1 MAEIN
6 HRERTIKVKIVY
18 YGPAVG
24 GKTSNLKVLFDRALR
39 ARRGQFVSINSA
51 QDRTLLCDLLPLR
64 SGGFRGH
71 ELKLQLAAVPGQAIY
86 AASRRVIL
94 KGVDGIVFVANS
106 AMDRWHENQQSWQE
120 MTSNLLAQRLDPR
133 RIPLVLQFN
142 KRDLPQVMPI
152 EDLSRALNDRRAQEF
167 PAVATQG
174 EGVLETFAAIL
185 SLVVDDLRRSY
196 ATLQLP
202 EGQTVETWTRQ
213 AVVGMFGTTRLEPEA
228 APEAPGAPAPEA
240 APLTHLAP
248 PAEVTGPPSLAAA
261 VAEELGHLKL
271 NIFAAQDAPLARP
284 AAAPTAPSGA
294 AGPAPDSLAE
304 SYAEASATLGLAV
317 SELKEERNL
326 LRVRL
331 EEVQRALELATEAP
345 GETDVETRVRAILR
359 VLVAGGGASGATLL
373 LYSGE
378 AAQVLALPPLV
389 GDPLSRTVWGVSHLD
404 DLRTLAGPRLEEADA
419 ATELTE
425 TLRLGLPSFEA
436 VAAVPLRSAER
447 LLGLALLYY
456 DAYASLPARDRLVHV
471 GFLARV
477 LSGPLEAIA
486 AREATLAGDRQKVH
500 ARAAA
505 AAVASLLTRLP
516 PDLARRQPVVLEQA
530 LAPLRVPGI
539 SVEVKDPSAAVVG
552 DAALL
557 RFTFATLVRQCEAD
571 ALERGQVPEVAVS
584 VTAKPTSY
592 LVRVMGGGRAS
603 VMAAP
608 EKGLDLSDAEMS
620 VVHAIVALHG
630 GVLLSGRREDG
641 SPLFTVELRSA
652 HGGPGGAAA
661 ERPPEGR

>member
-106 AMDRWHENQQSWQE
+106 AVDRWHENQQSWQE

-167 PAVATQG
+167 PAVATKG

-202 EGQTVETWTRQ
+202 EGQTVETWTQQ
-213 AVVGMFGTTRLEPEA
+213 AVVGMFGTTRLEPEV
-228 APEAPGAPAPEA
+228 APEAPMAQPPPA
-240 APLTHLAP
+240 AP
-248 PAEVTGPPSLAAA
+248 PAGITGPSSLAAA

-284 AAAPTAPSGA
+284 AGATPAP
-294 AGPAPDSLAE
+294 AGPATDSLAE

-404 DLRTLAGPRLEEADA
+404 ELRTLAGPRLEEADA

-539 SVEVKDPSAAVVG
+539 SVEVKDPAAAVVG

-592 LVRVMGGGRAS
+592 LVRVMGGGRTS

-630 GVLLSGRREDG
+630 GVLLSARREDG

-652 HGGPGGAAA
+652 
-661 ERPPEGR
+661 